1 MDIEIALPGKMSE
14 SGSSLLKLIQNNST
28 PTIDLLVRESIQNSL
43 DAYDENSE
51 NKFVEVQFNIGEFE
65 SYNLCKQLK
74 GITANLD
81 YKFPNSTYKY
91 LSIRD
96 LHTVG
101 LTGELKYDNVKNNE
115 YGNLI
120 KLVYE
125 ISKPQQNEGAGGFWG
140 LGKTIY
146 FRVGIG
152 LVLYYSRI
160 KNKLGNYES
169 RLAATLIEDENS
181 DDSMIPFYKD
191 KNKRGIAWWGK
202 KISENTTCPITD
214 ENEIS
219 EILDIFNIPAYVSD
233 ETGTT
238 VIIPYIDDQQLLK
251 SNQIEYDDINRY
263 WLKNLESYL
272 KIAVQKWYA
281 PRLNNSEY
289 EYGKFL
295 RVKINGNYIKNDNM
309 EPVFRIVQS
318 LYKQATTGEKTE
330 YFIDN
335 NIESYVEDI
344 NLKGL
349 NKGQMAGRI
358 AYVKVNKKNL
368 CMLKPENKPVPYI
381 YLNLPLISIDKNKP
395 IICFTRKP
403 GMIVSYEQMGPWVE
417 GIPSSSGDEFIFGVF
432 KLNSKNEYVL
442 ANLKKLSLEEYAR
455 RSENADHIS
464 WCDYSIDNA
473 NVNLIAKIQKHVKTR
488 ISKRFSESQ
497 NLDIETVNSGLGK
510 LLGDTLLPPEDFG
523 KKPSSRKRNE
533 DGKDKGKQIQNHK
546 KATFTINNAAV
557 KYLKN
562 GMQIQMF
569 LKTKSGFSTGTIEMS
584 IDSSVKTITIPEWE
598 ESLKKSTCSMQ
609 NVQIIIDKV
618 EGVPNRSKIILNDK
632 NRNKSNEFLNT
643 KLIFSKKNT
652 GYMVEIDCLKKCK
665 LEISI
670 YLDINVN
677 GKNLKP
683 EFTFKE
689 KRGD

>member
-43 DAYDENSE
+43 DAYDENCK
-51 NKFVEVQFNIGEFE
+51 NKFVEVQFNIGEFK
-65 SYNLCKQLK
+65 SDNLCKQLK
-74 GITANLD
+74 GITASLYD
-81 YKFPNSTYKY
+81 KFPNSIYRY

-125 ISKPQQNEGAGGFWG
+125 ISKPQQSEGAGGFWG

-160 KNKLGNYES
+160 KNTNGKYES

-181 DDSMIPFYKD
+181 NDSMIPPYQN
-191 KNKRGIAWWGK
+191 KNKRGIAWWGE
-202 KISENTTCPITD
+202 KIAENTTCPITD
-214 ENEIS
+214 ENEIRA
-219 EILDIFNIPAYVSD
+219 ILDIFNIPAYVSD

-238 VIIPYIDDQQLLK
+238 VIIPYIDDHQLLK

-263 WLKNLESYL
+263 WLKDLESYL
-272 KIAVQKWYA
+272 KIAIQKWYA
-281 PRLNNSEY
+281 PRLNNSKY

-295 RVKINGNYIKNDNM
+295 RVKINGKCIKNDDM

-318 LYKQATTGEKTE
+318 LYKQATTDKKTE

-344 NLKGL
+344 NLRGL

-358 AYVKVNKKNL
+358 AYVKVNKKQL
-368 CMLKPENKPVPYI
+368 WMVQPENKLSPYI
-381 YLNLPLISIDKNKP
+381 YLNLPLTSNEKNKP

-403 GMIVSYEQMGPWVE
+403 GMIVSYEQMGPWAD
-417 GIPSSSGDEFIFGVF
+417 GIPSADGDEFIIGVF
-432 KLNSKNEYVL
+432 KLNSKNEYK
-442 ANLKKLSLEEYAR
+442 LKNSKNLSLEEYAR

-464 WCDYSIDNA
+464 WCDYSIDND
-473 NVNLIAKIQKHVKTR
+473 NVNIVFKIQKQVKTK
-488 ISKRFSESQ
+488 ISKRFLENERQ
-497 NLDIETVNSGLGK
+497 DVETFNSGLGK
-510 LLGDTLLPPEDFG
+510 LLGDALLPPEDFG
-523 KKPSSRKRNE
+523 KKPSSKKSKN
-533 DGKDKGKQIQNHK
+533 GGGSGKQIQNHK
-546 KATFTINNAAV
+546 KATFTVNSAAV

-562 GMQIQMF
+562 GMQIPMS
-569 LKTKSGFSTGTIEMS
+569 LKTRLGFSTGTIEMS
-584 IDSSVKTITIPEWE
+584 IDSSIKTITIPEWE
-598 ESLKKSTCSMQ
+598 ESLNKSSCSIQ
-609 NVQIIIDKV
+609 NVQIIVDKV
-618 EGVPNRSKIILNDK
+618 DNTENRSKIVLNEK
-632 NRNKSNEFLNT
+632 NRNKSNEFLNA
-643 KLIFSKKNT
+643 KLVFTKKNT
-652 GYMVEIDCLKKCK
+652 GYIVEIDCLKKCK